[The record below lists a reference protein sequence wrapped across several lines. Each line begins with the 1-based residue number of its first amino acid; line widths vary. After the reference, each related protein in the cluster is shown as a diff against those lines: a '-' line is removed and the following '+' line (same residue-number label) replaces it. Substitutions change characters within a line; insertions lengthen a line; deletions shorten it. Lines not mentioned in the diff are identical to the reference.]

1 MEIIES
7 NMKFGEYENSH
18 VFHLEKSGQYI
29 SLNKSLQRQGA
40 FICEFVLLKDNALY
54 FVEAKSSCPRTVREN
69 ISKEE
74 RSEKKRKYEEFI
86 QQITK
91 KMTHSIELY
100 SSIILKRHDQAGLS
114 DELYKAGCSGI
125 PIKLLLVINTNG
137 EGWLPDPELQ
147 ERLRMELDF
156 VRKMWNTR
164 PILVMND
171 VKAREKKLII

>member
-7 NMKFGEYENSH
+7 NIKFGEYENSH
-18 VFHLEKSGQYI
+18 VFHLEKSRQYNGL
-29 SLNKSLQRQGA
+29 SQSFQHPGVS
-40 FICEFVLLKDNALY
+40 ICEFVLLKGNALY
-54 FVEAKSSCPRTVREN
+54 FVEAKSSCPRTVREK

-74 RSEKKRKYEEFI
+74 GREKKRKYEEFI

-100 SSIILKRHDQAGLS
+100 SSIILKRHDQTGLS

-125 PIKLLLVINTNG
+125 PIKLVLVINTNG
-137 EGWLPDPELQ
+137 DGWLPDPELQ
-147 ERLRMELDF
+147 DRLRAELNF
-156 VRKMWNTR
+156 VTKMWNTR
-164 PILVMND
+164 PLLITND